1 MNHTQQQ
8 LDLFAPPA
16 PPAGEIDRLCTFLA
30 TRDGWT
36 TAKEISQAIGLG
48 DREIRNL
55 ARHNRQLILSAP
67 GTPGYKLIKKAT
79 LEEIQRTAAKIRSQ
93 CREMSAGYVTLRKIA
108 NAIINQ

>member
-1 MNHTQQQ
+1 MPSQSQ

-16 PPAGEIDRLCTFLA
+16 PPAGEIDRLCNLLA

-36 TAKEISQAIGLG
+36 TAKQISQAIGLG

-67 GTPGYKLIKKAT
+67 GTPGYKLIQNAT
-79 LEEIQRTAAKIRSQ
+79 LKEIQRTGDKLRSQ
-93 CREMSAGYVTLRKIA
+93 AREMTRGSIILRQIA
-108 NAIINQ
+108 NAIINK